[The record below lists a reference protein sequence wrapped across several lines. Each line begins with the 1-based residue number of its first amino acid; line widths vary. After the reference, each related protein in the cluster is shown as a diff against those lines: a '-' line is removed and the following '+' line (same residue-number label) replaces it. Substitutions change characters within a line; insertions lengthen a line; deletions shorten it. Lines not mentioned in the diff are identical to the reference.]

1 MSAGFTLELRAVPP
15 TLMLGLLAT
24 LDALHREI
32 QVTAFDGPGPS
43 PVGRETH
50 DALVEDR
57 MQVEEARNAI
67 LDQAVAGR
75 DAGRDRVDITASYAA
90 EDIAPFLSA
99 RVGVAAAHEAAV
111 RGDLLASPLTP
122 DEHHLWTWVGTEFE
136 AQAAGRPPTS
146 YAPLAERAG

>member
-1 MSAGFTLELRAVPP
+1 MTGGFTLELRAVPP

-24 LDALHREI
+24 LDALHREV
-32 QVTAFDGPGPS
+32 QVTALDAPGPS
-43 PVGRETH
+43 PLGQAAH

-57 MQVEEARNAI
+57 TQVETARNAI

-75 DAGRDRVDITASYAA
+75 DAGRDRIDIAAAYAA

-111 RGDLLASPLTP
+111 RGELLASPMTP
-122 DEHHLWTWVGTEFE
+122 DEHDLWSWVGSEFE
-136 AQAAGRPPTS
+136 AQAAGRPSTP
-146 YAPLAERAG
+146 YVPDGAG